1 MLAKL
6 RPKTNPVSKPEPDP
20 DPELEPQPRAN
31 CRLWVNQFGL
41 GAGIGW
47 CGTVCLWLNLI
58 TPHSTTMR
66 IVKCVTESR
75 MSREERRWQRV
86 EQLTV
91 IATATSFGPEVIMA
105 KCIFFILYCYNCELW
120 ARNPESGIL
129 TLAIPSVQLS
139 LFPFRLDWD
148 WPQGQGLLG
157 QSVSAL
163 SHRIL
168 FFRFRLLND
177 TFVSIYGAVKAKSSA
192 VVILR
197 LCANLGHGWSTKIAS
212 AGGGR
217 GGAKA
222 LKG

>member
-1 MLAKL
+1 
-6 RPKTNPVSKPEPDP
+6 
-20 DPELEPQPRAN
+20 
-31 CRLWVNQFGL
+31 
-41 GAGIGW
+41 
-47 CGTVCLWLNLI
+47 
-58 TPHSTTMR
+58 
-66 IVKCVTESR
+66 
-75 MSREERRWQRV
+75 MSREERRRQRV

-91 IATATSFGPEVIMA
+91 IATAMSFGPEVIMA
-105 KCIFFILYCYNCELW
+105 KCIFFILYWYNCELW

-157 QSVSAL
+157 QLSVSAL

-177 TFVSIYGAVKAKSSA
+177 TFVSIYGAVKAKSGA

-197 LCANLGHGWSTKIAS
+197 LCANLGHGRSTKIAS
-212 AGGGR
+212 ARCGKRRVKLWKDRIGCENTSAVLAFVIVLAFYLAR
-217 GGAKA
+217 LILA
-222 LKG
+222 L

>member
-1 MLAKL
+1 
-6 RPKTNPVSKPEPDP
+6 
-20 DPELEPQPRAN
+20 
-31 CRLWVNQFGL
+31 
-41 GAGIGW
+41 
-47 CGTVCLWLNLI
+47 
-58 TPHSTTMR
+58 
-66 IVKCVTESR
+66 
-75 MSREERRWQRV
+75 MSWEERRRQRV

-91 IATATSFGPEVIMA
+91 IATAMSFGPEVIMA
-105 KCIFFILYCYNCELW
+105 KCIFFILYWYNCELW

-157 QSVSAL
+157 QLSVSAL

-177 TFVSIYGAVKAKSSA
+177 TFVSIYGAVKAKSGA

-197 LCANLGHGWSTKIAS
+197 LCANLGHGRSTKIAS
-212 AGGGR
+212 ARCGKRRVKLWKDRKMWKYFSCAGFCYR
-217 GGAKA
+217 FSY
-222 LKG
+222 LPS